1 MESAAFSSAMKLGP
15 TKAKYDMSLLSWGI
29 PTADPDE
36 PMMYMTYTKAWKP
49 HGANRMFYSSEEL
62 DKLAVLAHTEPD
74 EAKRKEHIIA
84 WMQQLLR
91 DVPVVYLP
99 TLYLTLAERSY
110 LHGGRILSV
119 DNYPARFAWIDK
131 EEMKKQ
137 GVDR

>member
-1 MESAAFSSAMKLGP
+1 
-15 TKAKYDMSLLSWGI
+15 
-29 PTADPDE
+29 
-36 PMMYMTYTKAWKP
+36 MMYMTYTKAWKP

-62 DKLAVLAHTEPD
+62 DKLAILAHTEPD

-91 DVPVVYLP
+91 DTPVIYLP

-110 LHGGRILSV
+110 LHGGRILST
-119 DNYPARFAWIDK
+119 DNYPARFAWFDK

-137 GVDR
+137 GVER